1 MNRLLLAFCTLLA
14 CSVFVGESAADD
26 AADIASIADK
36 IMDASNSGKADGIF
50 ENMIAEPKVFG
61 LTGRPLWAL
70 DKEGMKA
77 AFAAGWIND
86 LEWRDLQI
94 EVHGESAVGTALVDG
109 TVTRP
114 DSSVIQGPWRASNF
128 WVKEAG
134 QWKLAHYHASKL
146 LPDDRGAEAVVARY
160 HRALAENDGETA
172 RACLVGTYVQAG
184 QQQGGLTGDPTRW
197 RGRVLDAETINER
210 IEQAIDPATVYTNSL
225 EFLHT
230 SVDEE
235 SGSVVTRETGG
246 RSSAG
251 RSGGWEGI
259 TNLWWVVKVEGK
271 WKIAG
276 SLHHILGT

>member
-14 CSVFVGESAADD
+14 CAVFIGESAADD
-26 AADIASIADK
+26 AADIASLTEK
-36 IMDASNSGKADGIF
+36 ILDAYNSGDVDGIF
-50 ENMIAEPKVFG
+50 ENMIAEPKAFG
-61 LTGRPLWAL
+61 VSGRPLLTL
-70 DKEGMKA
+70 DNEDTKA
-77 AFAAGWIND
+77 AFAAGWKND

-94 EVHGESAVGTALVDG
+94 EVHGESAVGTAFLDG
-109 TVTRP
+109 TITRP

-128 WVKEAG
+128 WVKEGG
-134 QWKLAHYHASKL
+134 QWKLAHYHTSKL
-146 LPDDRGAEAVVARY
+146 LPDERGAEAVVARY
-160 HRALAENDGETA
+160 HRAIAENDGETA

-184 QQQGGLTGDPTRW
+184 QRQGGLTGDPTRW
-197 RGRVLDAETINER
+197 QGRVLDAENIGER

-246 RSSAG
+246 WSSAEG
-251 RSGGWEGI
+251 SGGWEGI
-259 TNLWWVVKVEGK
+259 TNLWWVVKVEGE